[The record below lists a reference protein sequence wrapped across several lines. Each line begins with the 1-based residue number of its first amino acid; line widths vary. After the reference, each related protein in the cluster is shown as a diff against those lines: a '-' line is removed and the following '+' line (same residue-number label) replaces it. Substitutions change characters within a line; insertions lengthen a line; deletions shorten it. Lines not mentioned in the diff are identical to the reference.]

1 MAAEKAAIL
10 LYAPQEKPQVRPL
23 GAETFAVNGVAPGAL
38 PNGLRRGAAGIHM
51 FAQKFMPS
59 ERAAHGLK
67 AVGLKPCVKKGE
79 NDIGSCICR

>member
-10 LYAPQEKPQVRPL
+10 LYAPQEKPKVKPL

-59 ERAAHGLK
+59 EKAAPWIEGRGVEALRQEGRK
-67 AVGLKPCVKKGE
+67 
-79 NDIGSCICR
+79 